1 MKVPK
6 HISVL
11 GSPDSLLW
19 EVADRVRNPRFK
31 KATEVQSVIFDRS
44 KWNVKDA
51 KAWLKKHKK
60 KAPAADTTA
69 DYHRFRQAPPGHF
82 QKSTFRTIP
91 LGAKAKGIKAVIAV
105 PAARNP
111 ESRHTSFYSRQF
123 FLCCNASLTVLYLI
137 DGQYAE
143 EIGKDEVSGG
153 AALADAYSLW
163 SGFEPNSFYSFDL
176 PAYELKK
183 RGEARQINYQSDKW
197 TGRLTRYYHD
207 FDRPPWVWVNKY
219 SDPTIWAIKHKD
231 GRKIVTKEGIIG

>member
-19 EVADRVRNPRFK
+19 EVSDRVRNPSYK
-31 KATEVQSVIFDRS
+31 KATEIQSVIFDRS
-44 KWNVKDA
+44 KWTVKEA
-51 KAWLKKHKK
+51 KAWLKEHKK

-111 ESRHTSFYSRQF
+111 ETRHTSFYSRQF

-137 DGQYAE
+137 DGQYAD
-143 EIGKDEVSGG
+143 EIGEDGVSGG

-163 SGFEPNSFYSFDL
+163 SGFEPSSFYSFDL

-183 RGEARQINYQSDKW
+183 RGESSQINYQSD
-197 TGRLTRYYHD
+197 
-207 FDRPPWVWVNKY
+207 
-219 SDPTIWAIKHKD
+219 
-231 GRKIVTKEGIIG
+231 